1 MTFRFYLFHLRKR
14 FYEVFYSLFDDQ
26 FAVMDAILNRKESFA
41 GQVIVILFD
50 SNIFIFFL
58 IVLFILYFTSIM
70 ISSLFIIFIR

>member
-14 FYEVFYSLFDDQ
+14 FYEVFYSSFDDQ